1 MFSFLKKRT
10 KYINVLDSE
19 KIPKHIAVVMD
30 GNGRWA
36 NKRGLPRVFGH
47 REGANNLK
55 KVCMACAKI
64 GIKHFTVYAF
74 STENWQRP
82 KSEVDTLMNLLLEY
96 LKKADNEL
104 GKENIRIMVIG
115 DKNRLS
121 FEINK
126 EIERVER
133 ITSNNDGLYLYIA
146 LNYGG
151 RNEIVSATKNVAKD
165 VLDKKLSLDDIC
177 EESFKKYI
185 YTNNV
190 PDPELLIRSG
200 GEKRI
205 SNFLLW
211 QIAYTELWFTEV
223 LWPDFNEKV
232 LYEAII
238 DYQNRSRRFGGV

>member
-1 MFSFLKKRT
+1 MFSILKKRAKHKST
-10 KYINVLDSE
+10 LNTE
-19 KIPKHIAVVMD
+19 MIPKHIAVVMD

-36 NKRGLPRVFGH
+36 NKRGLPRAFGH
-47 REGANNLK
+47 REGASNLK
-55 KVCMACAKI
+55 KVCRACVKI
-64 GIKHFTVYAF
+64 GVKYFTVYAF

-96 LKKADNEL
+96 LKNADNEL
-104 GKENIRIMVIG
+104 GKENIRIRVIG
-115 DKNRLS
+115 DKSKLPN
-121 FEINK
+121 EINK

-133 ITSNNDGLYLYIA
+133 ITSNNDGLYLFIA

-151 RNEIVSATKNVAKD
+151 RNEIVSATKNIAQD
-165 VLDKKLSLDDIC
+165 VSDKKISMADIC
-177 EESFKKYI
+177 EKSFKNYM
-185 YTNNV
+185 YTSDI

-200 GEKRI
+200 GERRI